1 MMWSGYIWSL
11 NATEGSCAEQR
22 ARQHRSTTRVNAM
35 ISIKVPPLGESIVEA
50 TVARWVKRE
59 GDTVAQGDTIVELET
74 DKITVE
80 VPALKAGTLVKRLH
94 QEGDVVKVD
103 DELGQIDETATAP
116 AAAAPRAAAT
126 VAAATASPS
135 APTATQAPA
144 PPSPPSATRASPA
157 ARRVAEDA
165 GVDLGSVAGTGR
177 GGMVTKSDVIEAH
190 GDGVAAQRSAAPSA
204 PADPAAPPGPSP
216 APRPT
221 QASAAQGRETRER
234 MTTRR
239 KRIAENLVQA
249 QHATAH
255 LTTFNEI
262 DMSAVMGVR
271 ERLKERVEK
280 QHGVKLTFMPFFA
293 RATTMALN
301 AYPVVNAQIDG
312 DTIIYK
318 HYVNLGIAVA
328 SDQGLVVPVIKDADR
343 LGMIEFSR
351 QLSGVAARARDGKLT
366 MDDLTGGTFT
376 ITNGGVFGSLVSTPI
391 LNYPQVGI
399 LGLHKIQDRPVAI
412 DGQVVIRP
420 MMYIALSYDHRLVDG
435 QQAVLFLVRVKELM
449 EDPAAMLVD

>member
-1 MMWSGYIWSL
+1 
-11 NATEGSCAEQR
+11 
-22 ARQHRSTTRVNAM
+22 M

-103 DELGQIDETATAP
+103 DELGQIDETATAS
-116 AAAAPRAAAT
+116 APRAGAASAAVGASSSTPAAT
-126 VAAATASPS
+126 VAPPAPPPPS
-135 APTATQAPA
+135 AP
-144 PPSPPSATRASPA
+144 TRASPA
-157 ARRVAEDA
+157 ARRVADDA
-165 GVDLGSVAGTGR
+165 GIDLAAVSGSGR

-190 GDGVAAQRSAAPSA
+190 GDGARAQQPRAAAAT
-204 PADPAAPPGPSP
+204 PAAPPEPARAP

-221 QASAAQGRETRER
+221 APAPAAEGRETRER

-255 LTTFNEI
+255 LTTFNEV
-262 DMSAVMGVR
+262 DMSGVMGVR
-271 ERLKERVEK
+271 DRLKERVEK

-293 RATTMALN
+293 RAATMALT

-312 DTIIYK
+312 DTITYK
-318 HYVNLGIAVA
+318 H
-328 SDQGLVVPVIKDADR
+328 
-343 LGMIEFSR
+343 
-351 QLSGVAARARDGKLT
+351 
-366 MDDLTGGTFT
+366 
-376 ITNGGVFGSLVSTPI
+376 
-391 LNYPQVGI
+391 
-399 LGLHKIQDRPVAI
+399 
-412 DGQVVIRP
+412 
-420 MMYIALSYDHRLVDG
+420 
-435 QQAVLFLVRVKELM
+435 
-449 EDPAAMLVD
+449 